1 MNLILLKAKE
11 RVDCLMIQSELRTLR
26 VKMQSGMIISITTAL
41 KFLMITLPSF
51 YAMIII
57 KNWLEVKSKIFRKG
71 MLI

>member
-1 MNLILLKAKE
+1 MNLTLSKVKE
-11 RVDCLMIQSELRTLR
+11 RVDCLMIQSELRKLR
-26 VKMQSGMIISITTAL
+26 VKMQNGMIISITTVL
-41 KFLMITLPSF
+41 KFWMITLPSF